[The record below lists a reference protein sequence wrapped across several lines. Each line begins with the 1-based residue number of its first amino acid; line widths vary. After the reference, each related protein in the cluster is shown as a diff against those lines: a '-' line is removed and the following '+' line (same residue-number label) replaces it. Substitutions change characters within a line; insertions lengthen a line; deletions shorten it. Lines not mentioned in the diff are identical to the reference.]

1 MRKTYILDTNVL
13 LHDPDSLFSFEDNAI
28 VLPLSVIEELD
39 RIKRRSDEVGR
50 NAREVSR
57 RLDELRMRG
66 RLSEGVGLA
75 NGGSVRIE
83 INGNQ
88 PDNQPYGIDL
98 NTTDNRILALAYALM
113 NHGQTPVIL
122 VTKDLN
128 LRIKADVLGLAAEDF
143 YSDKV
148 DYHQLYSGVTE
159 LYLSVEEIDRFYREG
174 YLDYPAGDLQPH
186 QFCILKLDESSSK
199 SALGRYFH
207 HRLHKLTHDGKAV
220 YGIKALNKEQKFAL
234 DLLLD
239 ETIQVVTLVGKAGT
253 GKTIMALAA
262 GLEKVL
268 EGGGRYNR
276 ILITRPIVPLGNDL
290 GYLPGDKEDKIRPW
304 MQPIYDNL
312 EYLCNEHIQ
321 PNGCI
326 DYLIANGKIELEA
339 LTYIRGRSIPKQF
352 IICDESQNLS
362 PHVIKTILTRVGR
375 GSKIIF
381 TGDPEQI
388 DHPYLDA
395 SSNGLSYLVEKIKG
409 GRNRRAHHPDQGRE
423 VRDRRIGRQIAVTAS
438 PGGTR
443 GLPGRLRPRSP

>member
-1 MRKTYILDTNVL
+1 
-13 LHDPDSLFSFEDNAI
+13 
-28 VLPLSVIEELD
+28 
-39 RIKRRSDEVGR
+39 
-50 NAREVSR
+50 
-57 RLDELRMRG
+57 
-66 RLSEGVGLA
+66 
-75 NGGSVRIE
+75 
-83 INGNQ
+83 
-88 PDNQPYGIDL
+88 
-98 NTTDNRILALAYALM
+98 
-113 NHGQTPVIL
+113 
-122 VTKDLN
+122 
-128 LRIKADVLGLAAEDF
+128 
-143 YSDKV
+143 V
-148 DYHQLYSGVTE
+148 DYHQLYSGVQE
-159 LYLSVEEIDRFYREG
+159 LYLSPADIDRFYQEG
-174 YLDYPAGDLQPH
+174 CLDYNQSGLNPH
-186 QFCILKLDESSSK
+186 QFCILKLSKSSSK
-199 SALGRYFH
+199 SALARYNQQ
-207 HRLHKLTHDGKAV
+207 RLHKLAHDGKAV

-239 ETIQVVTLVGKAGT
+239 DNVQVVTLVGKAGT
-253 GKTIMALAA
+253 GKTILALAA

-268 EGGGRYNR
+268 EGSGRYNR

-375 GSKIIF
+375 GSKIVF

-395 SSNGLSYLVEKIKG
+395 SSNGLSYLVEKIKEEEISG
-409 GRNRRAHHPDQGRE
+409 HITLLKGERSG
-423 VRDRRIGRQIAVTAS
+423 IAELGAK
-438 PGGTR
+438 
-443 GLPGRLRPRSP
+443 LL

>member
-1 MRKTYILDTNVL
+1 L
-13 LHDPDSLFSFEDNAI
+13 A
-28 VLPLSVIEELD
+28 
-39 RIKRRSDEVGR
+39 
-50 NAREVSR
+50 
-57 RLDELRMRG
+57 
-66 RLSEGVGLA
+66 EGVGLA
-75 NGGSVRIE
+75 SGGSVRIE
-83 INGNQ
+83 INGHK

-98 NTTDNRILALAYALM
+98 NIIDNRILALAYALQH
-113 NHGQTPVIL
+113 NSQSPVIL

-159 LYLSVEEIDRFYREG
+159 LYLSHKEIDRFYQEG
-174 YLDYPAGDLQPH
+174 ALECPGENLNPN
-186 QFCILKLDESSSK
+186 QFCILKLQESSSK
-199 SALGRYFH
+199 SALGRYNNR
-207 HRLHKLTHDGKAV
+207 RLHKLALDGKAV

-239 ETIQVVTLVGKAGT
+239 DAIQVVTLVGRAGT
-253 GKTIMALAA
+253 GKTILALAA

-268 EGGGRYNR
+268 EGGRYNR
-276 ILITRPIVPLGNDL
+276 ILITRPIVPLGNDI

-395 SSNGLSYLVEKIKG
+395 SSNGLSYLVEKIKEEEISG
-409 GRNRRAHHPDQGRE
+409 HITLIKGERSG
-423 VRDRRIGRQIAVTAS
+423 IAELGA
-438 PGGTR
+438 
-443 GLPGRLRPRSP
+443 RLL

>member
-1 MRKTYILDTNVL
+1 MKKTYILDTNVL
-13 LHDPDSLFSFEDNAI
+13 LHEPESLFAFEDNMI
-28 VLPLSVIEELD
+28 VLPLSVVEELD
-39 RIKRRSDEVGR
+39 RTKRRSDEVGR

-57 RLDELRMRG
+57 KLDELRGIG

-83 INGNQ
+83 INGNKSH
-88 PDNQPYGIDL
+88 NHLNGIDL
-98 NTTDNRILALAYALM
+98 NSTDNMILALAYSLM
-113 NHGQTPVIL
+113 NNGQTPVIL

-128 LRIKADVLGLAAEDF
+128 LRIKADVLGVTAEDF

-148 DYHQLYSGVTE
+148 DYHQLYSGAGEV
-159 LYLSVEEIDRFYREG
+159 YLSPAEIDRFYQEG
-174 YLDYPAGDLQPH
+174 SLEYQGEMHPN
-186 QFCILKLDESSSK
+186 QFCILKWSESPSK
-199 SALGRYFH
+199 SALTRYSH
-207 HRLHKLTHDGKAV
+207 HRLHKLAHDGKAV

-239 ETIQVVTLVGKAGT
+239 DQIQVVTLVGKAGT
-253 GKTIMALAA
+253 GKTILALAA

-268 EGGGRYNR
+268 EGNGQYNR

-375 GSKIIF
+375 GSKIVF

-388 DHPYLDA
+388 DHPYLDS

-409 GRNRRAHHPDQGRE
+409 EEISGHITLIKGERSG
-423 VRDRRIGRQIAVTAS
+423 IAELGAK
-438 PGGTR
+438 
-443 GLPGRLRPRSP
+443 LL

>member
-1 MRKTYILDTNVL
+1 MKKTYILDTNVL
-13 LHDPDSLFSFEDNAI
+13 LHEPESLFAFEDNVI
-28 VLPLSVIEELD
+28 VLPLSVVEELD
-39 RIKRRSDEVGR
+39 RIKRRSDDVGR

-57 RLDELRMRG
+57 KLDELRERG
-66 RLSEGVGLA
+66 RLSEGVALA

-83 INGNQ
+83 INGNKSH
-88 PDNQPYGIDL
+88 NHLKGIDL
-98 NTTDNRILALAYALM
+98 NSTDNMILALAYSLM
-113 NHGQTPVIL
+113 NNCPNPVIL

-128 LRIKADVLGLAAEDF
+128 LRIKADVLGVTAEDF

-148 DYHQLYSGVTE
+148 DYHQLYSGVGE
-159 LYLSVEEIDRFYREG
+159 LYLSPAEIDRFYQEG
-174 YLDYPAGDLQPH
+174 SLEYQGEMHPH
-186 QFCILKLDESSSK
+186 QFCILKWSELPSK
-199 SALGRYFH
+199 SALARYSH
-207 HRLHKLTHDGKAV
+207 HRLHKLAHDGKAV

-239 ETIQVVTLVGKAGT
+239 DQIQVVTLVGKAGT
-253 GKTIMALAA
+253 GKTILALAA

-268 EGGGRYNR
+268 EGNGRYNR

-375 GSKIIF
+375 GSKIVF

-388 DHPYLDA
+388 DHPYLDS

-409 GRNRRAHHPDQGRE
+409 EEISGHITLIKGERSG
-423 VRDRRIGRQIAVTAS
+423 IAELGAK
-438 PGGTR
+438 
-443 GLPGRLRPRSP
+443 LL

>member
-13 LHDPDSLFSFEDNAI
+13 LHDPESLFSFEDNAI

-57 RLDELRMRG
+57 ILDELRMKG

-113 NHGQTPVIL
+113 NNGQTPVIL

-148 DYHQLYSGVTE
+148 DYHKLYSGVTE

-207 HRLHKLTHDGKAV
+207 NRFHKLTHDGKAV

-276 ILITRPIVPLGNDL
+276 ILITRPIVPLGNDI

-395 SSNGLSYLVEKIKG
+395 SSNGLSYLVEKIKAEKISG
-409 GRNRRAHHPDQGRE
+409 HITLIKGERSG
-423 VRDRRIGRQIAVTAS
+423 IAELGA
-438 PGGTR
+438 
-443 GLPGRLRPRSP
+443 RLL

>member
-28 VLPLSVIEELD
+28 VLPLSVVEELD

-57 RLDELRMRG
+57 KLDELRVRG

-88 PDNQPYGIDL
+88 PDNHPYGIDL

-113 NHGQTPVIL
+113 NNGQTPVIL

-159 LYLSVEEIDRFYREG
+159 LYLSHAEIDRFYQEG
-174 YLDYPAGDLQPH
+174 YLDYRAGDLQPH
-186 QFCILKLDESSSK
+186 QFCILKLGESSSK
-199 SALGRYFH
+199 SALARYSH
-207 HRLHKLTHDGKAV
+207 HRLHKLAHDGKAV

-239 ETIQVVTLVGKAGT
+239 EAIQVVTLVGKAGT
-253 GKTIMALAA
+253 GKTILALAA

-276 ILITRPIVPLGNDL
+276 ILITRPIVPLGNDI

-395 SSNGLSYLVEKIKG
+395 SSNGLSYLVEKIKEEEISG
-409 GRNRRAHHPDQGRE
+409 HITLIKGERSG
-423 VRDRRIGRQIAVTAS
+423 IAELGA
-438 PGGTR
+438 
-443 GLPGRLRPRSP
+443 RLL

>member
-1 MRKTYILDTNVL
+1 MKKIYILDTNVL
-13 LHDPDSLFSFEDNAI
+13 LHDPESLFSFEDNDI
-28 VLPLSVIEELD
+28 VLPLSVVEELD
-39 RIKRRSDEVGR
+39 RIKRRGDEVGR

-57 RLDELRMRG
+57 KLDELRDRG
-66 RLSEGVGLA
+66 RLAEGVGLI

-83 INGNQ
+83 INGNKSH
-88 PDNQPYGIDL
+88 NHLNGIDL
-98 NTTDNRILALAYALM
+98 NSTDNMILALAYSLM
-113 NHGQTPVIL
+113 NNGQSPVIL

-128 LRIKADVLGLAAEDF
+128 LRIKADVLGVAAEDF

-148 DYHQLYSGVTE
+148 DYHQLYSGVSE
-159 LYLSVEEIDRFYREG
+159 LYLPHAEIDRFYQEGSLECRE
-174 YLDYPAGDLQPH
+174 DLQPH
-186 QFCILKLDESSSK
+186 QFCILRWSESPSK
-199 SALGRYFH
+199 STLARYAH
-207 HRLHKLTHDGKAV
+207 HRLHKLANDGKAV

-239 ETIQVVTLVGKAGT
+239 DNIQVVTLVGKAGT
-253 GKTIMALAA
+253 GKTILALAA

-268 EGGGRYNR
+268 EGNGRYNR

-375 GSKIIF
+375 GSKIVF

-409 GRNRRAHHPDQGRE
+409 EELSGHITLIKGERSG
-423 VRDRRIGRQIAVTAS
+423 IAELGAK
-438 PGGTR
+438 
-443 GLPGRLRPRSP
+443 LL

>member
-1 MRKTYILDTNVL
+1 VKKTYILDTNVL
-13 LHDPDSLFSFEDNAI
+13 LHDPESLFSFEDNAI

-57 RLDELRMRG
+57 RLDELRAQG

-88 PDNQPYGIDL
+88 PDNHPYGIDL

-113 NHGQTPVIL
+113 NHGQTRVIL

-143 YSDKV
+143 TSDKV

-159 LYLSVEEIDRFYREG
+159 LYLDHEEIDRFYREG
-174 YLDYPAGDLQPH
+174 YVDYRAGDLQPH
-186 QFCILKLDESSSK
+186 QFCILKFADSSSK
-199 SALGRYFH
+199 SALARYSH
-207 HRLHKLTHDGKAV
+207 HRLQKLTHDGKAV

-239 ETIQVVTLVGKAGT
+239 EDIQVVTLVGKAGT
-253 GKTIMALAA
+253 GKTILALAA
-262 GLEKVL
+262 GLERVL

-276 ILITRPIVPLGNDL
+276 ILITRPIVPLGNDI

-375 GSKIIF
+375 GSKIVF

-395 SSNGLSYLVEKIKG
+395 SSNGLSYLVDKIKG
-409 GRNRRAHHPDQGRE
+409 EEISGHITLVKGERSG
-423 VRDRRIGRQIAVTAS
+423 IAELGA
-438 PGGTR
+438 
-443 GLPGRLRPRSP
+443 RLL

>member
-1 MRKTYILDTNVL
+1 VKKTYILDTNVL
-13 LHDPDSLFSFEDNAI
+13 LHDPESLFSFEDNAI

-57 RLDELRMRG
+57 RLDELRAQG

-88 PDNQPYGIDL
+88 PDNHPYGIDL

-113 NHGQTPVIL
+113 NHGQTRVIL

-143 YSDKV
+143 TSDKV

-159 LYLSVEEIDRFYREG
+159 LYLDHEEIDRFYREG
-174 YLDYPAGDLQPH
+174 YVDYRAGDLQPH
-186 QFCILKLDESSSK
+186 QFCILKFADSSSK
-199 SALGRYFH
+199 SALARYSH
-207 HRLHKLTHDGKAV
+207 HRLQKLTYDGKAV

-239 ETIQVVTLVGKAGT
+239 EDIQVVTLVGKAGT
-253 GKTIMALAA
+253 GKTILALAA
-262 GLEKVL
+262 GLERVL

-276 ILITRPIVPLGNDL
+276 ILITRPIVPLGNDI

-375 GSKIIF
+375 GSKIVF

-395 SSNGLSYLVEKIKG
+395 SSNGLSYLVDKIKG
-409 GRNRRAHHPDQGRE
+409 EEISGHITLVKGERSG
-423 VRDRRIGRQIAVTAS
+423 IAELGA
-438 PGGTR
+438 
-443 GLPGRLRPRSP
+443 RLL

>member
-57 RLDELRMRG
+57 KLDELRVKG
-66 RLSEGVGLA
+66 RLAEGVELA

-83 INGNQ
+83 INGSQ

-143 YSDKV
+143 TSDKV

-159 LYLSVEEIDRFYREG
+159 LYLSYEEIDRFYREG
-174 YLDYPAGDLQPH
+174 YLDYRHGDLHSH

-199 SALGRYFH
+199 SALARYSH
-207 HRLHKLTHDGKAV
+207 HRLQKLKHDGKAV

-276 ILITRPIVPLGNDL
+276 ILITRPIVPLGNDI

-409 GRNRRAHHPDQGRE
+409 EEISGHITLIKGERSG
-423 VRDRRIGRQIAVTAS
+423 IAELGA
-438 PGGTR
+438 
-443 GLPGRLRPRSP
+443 RLL